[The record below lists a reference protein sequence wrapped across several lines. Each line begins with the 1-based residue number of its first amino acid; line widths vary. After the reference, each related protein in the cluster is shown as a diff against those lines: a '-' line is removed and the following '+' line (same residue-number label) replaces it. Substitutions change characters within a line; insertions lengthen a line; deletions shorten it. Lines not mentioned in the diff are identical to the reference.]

1 MMTTH
6 RKISLTAGLLYLLT
20 FVSVPTLFLYNAVHS
35 PSYISGLGPDTVT
48 IIAGILEI
56 IVALAG
62 IATAVVL
69 YPLLKKQSERLAL
82 GLVAAR
88 VLEAAT
94 IFLGV
99 AFLLTIVILRQEGV
113 GAEAQLIGHT
123 LATLYDRIF
132 LLGQSFMPAIDDL
145 LLGFL
150 LFQSR
155 LIPRGLA
162 VIGIIGGPILLLGYL
177 AAMFGLVGQ
186 HAPIAGLSALPV
198 AVFEFSLG
206 LWLTFR
212 GFNPTAATELEARK

>member
-1 MMTTH
+1 MMTAH

>member
-177 AAMFGLVGQ
+177 AAMFGLVAQ